1 MTQIVTRI
9 PQELAEAVDQLVD
22 DGLVAS
28 RSEAVRRALADLVDR
43 HTRRQVGRKIVEG
56 YEENPQP
63 DSDGVWSDRATLDMI
78 MEEPW

>member
-56 YEENPQP
+56 YKENPQT